1 MRCKEAIKRNSSQS
15 VCGGA
20 GVCVGVVEAVRVV
33 HAHATTHEALNASA
47 SDRNCPSSVGKLN
60 FQEP

>member
-33 HAHATTHEALNASA
+33 HEALNASA